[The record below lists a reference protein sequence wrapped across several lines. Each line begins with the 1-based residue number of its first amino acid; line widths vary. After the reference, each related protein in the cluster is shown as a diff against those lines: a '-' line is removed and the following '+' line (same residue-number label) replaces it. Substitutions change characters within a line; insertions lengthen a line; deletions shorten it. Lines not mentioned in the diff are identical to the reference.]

1 MAKRALLLVMLAASL
16 ALSLG
21 GCSLFRHDIVID
33 WVNFV
38 RFGGISYL
46 ASVDA
51 GRDLQPADL
60 GAQFAT
66 VRFRLDGNVSDPN
79 YQSQDGDAAFLD
91 AGTPIYR
98 MNGYAP
104 TFRLAA
110 HQGGHI
116 VLFEADTNPH
126 AKTGAD
132 LLDIGGKV
140 QSIAVTDDISGGAP
154 VATLADA
161 HLVATLVSLLLA
173 APVDQSRQ
181 SGDATVRY
189 FLAFHL
195 ADGTQVS
202 RLYLPD
208 THEVAR
214 GIFVPDAFVSTLA
227 AALAR

>member
-1 MAKRALLLVMLAASL
+1 MAKRALLLVVLAASMVMGF
-16 ALSLG
+16 A

-33 WVNFV
+33 WANFV
-38 RFGGISYL
+38 RFGGISCL

-66 VRFRLDGNVSDPN
+66 VLFRLDGNVSDPN

-98 MNGYAP
+98 TPIYRMNGYAP

-116 VLFEADTNPH
+116 VLFEADTTPH

-161 HLVATLVSLLLA
+161 HLARRW
-173 APVDQSRQ
+173 SR
-181 SGDATVRY
+181 SC
-189 FLAFHL
+189 
-195 ADGTQVS
+195 
-202 RLYLPD
+202 LPPQW
-208 THEVAR
+208 T
-214 GIFVPDAFVSTLA
+214 S
-227 AALAR
+227 LARVVTLRCATSSPFTWPMEHR